1 MKKDLNTTV
10 QGHLG
15 DSVKRST
22 LDFGPGLDHRV
33 VSLSLTLGS
42 MPFKKKKTKKH
53 YWTNYQNNYALGV
66 IIHLQ
71 IKRDK
76 VV

>member
-42 MPFKKKKTKKH
+42 MPFKKKKPKNTTEQIIK
-53 YWTNYQNNYALGV
+53 TIMPLG
-66 IIHLQ
+66 
-71 IKRDK
+71 
-76 VV
+76 